1 MDQTVQPQTAAE
13 VAGATM
19 TEVADAARDQYENVL
34 GLIRKRPII
43 RSYRRRRGLHSSA
56 DPALKR

>member
-34 GLIRKRPII
+34 GLIRKRPIT
-43 RSYRRRRGLHSSA
+43 SA
-56 DPALKR
+56 AIAAGVGFTLALILR

>member
-1 MDQTVQPQTAAE
+1 MDQTVQHQTADE

-34 GLIRKRPII
+34 GLIRKRPITSGAI
-43 RSYRRRRGLHSSA
+43 AAGVGFTL
-56 DPALKR
+56 ALILR